1 MIGREEAEI
10 GIEMVEEIGS
20 GINQDPDREAVKRNV
35 AEVEA
40 KVEVVETGAGIA
52 EALIGI
58 DRRKERGPGQE
69 KEKEGTTDVEPDKG
83 VGAVTIGALEAIVSL
98 DALLVGQV

>member
-1 MIGREEAEI
+1 MSLVAIVHWHEATLRKKFRKLAKTDAMIEREEAEI
-10 GIEMVEEIGS
+10 EIEMAEEIGS
-20 GINQDPDREAVKRNV
+20 GINQDPDREAVRGNV

-40 KVEVVETGAGIA
+40 KLEVVETGAGIA

-69 KEKEGTTDVEPDKG
+69 KEEEG
-83 VGAVTIGALEAIVSL
+83 
-98 DALLVGQV
+98 

>member
-1 MIGREEAEI
+1 MIEREEAEI
-10 GIEMVEEIGS
+10 EIEMAEEIGS
-20 GINQDPDREAVKRNV
+20 GINQDPDREAVGGNV

-40 KVEVVETGAGIA
+40 KLEVVETGAGIA

-69 KEKEGTTDVEPDKG
+69 KEEEGITDVEADNG
-83 VGAVTIGALEAIVSL
+83 VGAVTTGALEAIVGL